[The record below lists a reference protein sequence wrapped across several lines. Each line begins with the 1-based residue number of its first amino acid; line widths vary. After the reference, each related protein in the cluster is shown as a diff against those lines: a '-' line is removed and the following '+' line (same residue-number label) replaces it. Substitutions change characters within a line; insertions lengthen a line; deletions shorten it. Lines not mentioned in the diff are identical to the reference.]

1 MSQITICLLVFLFMV
16 VSFCL
21 NKIPMAL
28 TSMIGLLVLVL
39 GGCVD
44 AGTALAN
51 FGSTTVV
58 TMVSM
63 FIIAAGLNRTQMLA
77 NDSKLVYKV
86 TKGSFTKVLAGYV
99 IVTFIMGQFMP
110 SIVAL
115 FALVCPLVTSM
126 CEEMKISPSK
136 MIYSIGIT
144 TVSASFVL
152 PIGTM
157 AVAYI
162 EDNGYLASYGYDAY
176 QFGLWSLSSI
186 KIPVAIF
193 VVLWAIFVAP
203 RLAPDKPDFE
213 IQAVEARKT
222 GQKKPP
228 LKPFQE
234 MLGYGVFLVVV
245 VCLMFQSYLGI
256 PSWAIAMIGAI
267 VIVASG
273 VLTEKEAIDSM
284 SINIII
290 LYVGVI
296 TLGNALGNT
305 GAGEI
310 VGDYAAGLLSGV
322 QNSYAI
328 GAIFYIAAFL
338 MTSVL
343 YNRAV
348 SKILIPLAILTCMS
362 MNCDPRGPMIMC
374 YIGSMASVITPLAT
388 AVVPMMMG
396 AGGYSQKTLLKMGI
410 LPSILIGVVAVGV
423 GMTVFPAFH

>member
-39 GGCVD
+39 SGCVD

-77 NDSKLVYKV
+77 NVSKLVYKV

-136 MIYSIGIT
+136 MIYSIGLT
-144 TVSASFVL
+144 TVSASFIL

>member
-77 NDSKLVYKV
+77 NVSKLVYKV